1 MLNPNPITF
10 LRFLLSL
17 CAGCAPLGFVI
28 CFISLYKKEVLN
40 AVYQNGSSIFCN
52 LCIMIDNKSCNILN
66 FIHEMLHF
74 SLKAINHRVREKSAH
89 IFSQT
94 ELRAAAPTLDC
105 PADAAA
111 AGFSTQCYRRQKV
124 CFSFSSSERK
134 MSHFSSMCSP

>member
-1 MLNPNPITF
+1 
-10 LRFLLSL
+10 
-17 CAGCAPLGFVI
+17 
-28 CFISLYKKEVLN
+28 
-40 AVYQNGSSIFCN
+40 
-52 LCIMIDNKSCNILN
+52 
-66 FIHEMLHF
+66 MLHF

-105 PADAAA
+105 PAAAAA

-134 MSHFSSMCSP
+134 MSNHHFVINITVQPIHFGESYGLLADGTAVQVYRSKYFKHDENCGKKEQKYE